1 MRLTITIDCGNAA
14 FDDAPEAEAIRVIR
28 DAVRLLEH
36 ARPIRDPRGWSEPL
50 HDINGNRVGAVEVG
64 PADPVREAAPDLLAA
79 LIDAVAMLE
88 VYTDPRGSR
97 VNASTAG
104 QARST
109 IRDARAAIAK
119 AEGR

>member
-1 MRLTITIDCGNAA
+1 MSTRAIEHLMAADRILAEASDNSPRLTIKAVNAA
-14 FDDAPEAEAIRVIR
+14 WLEMNKARALLLDEAYQAAAARLRLR
-28 DAVRLLEH
+28 D
-36 ARPIRDPRGWSEPL
+36 
-50 HDINGNRVGAVEVG
+50 
-64 PADPVREAAPDLLAA
+64 AAPDLLAA

-119 AEGR
+119 AEG